1 MARSELRLIKNVL
14 EYQSIDDIF
23 RVPVQTRG
31 VYALYQ
37 YNKRR
42 DTYDVVYIGMARGD
56 KTGIRGRL
64 NKHSERKRGLW
75 THYSAYEVWDNVS
88 EVEVEELEGL
98 FHHMFRYD
106 SKANRLNKQ
115 KGYKKLAR
123 LSRKTSKQ
131 WVKK

>member
-1 MARSELRLIKNVL
+1 MARSKLRLIKNVL

-64 NKHSERKRGLW
+64 NKHSKRKRGLW

-98 FHHMFRYD
+98 FRHMFKYD

-115 KGYKKLAR
+115 KGYKKLAH
-123 LSRKTSKQ
+123 LSRKTSKL